1 VSFATWYYPFFLAF
15 VVGAFWL
22 LPQRLRLWFVIAA
35 SLFFY
40 AFWDVRFCAL
50 LIAAAASDHL
60 CSNAYEGPAPAWT
73 RVFAVGMAPAAW
85 LLLAGLF
92 KPVAGLHLA
101 LAVAGSLGFC
111 LLFFAVCRLDAQR
124 RGRWLV
130 LLGVG
135 VNLGILA
142 FFKYAN
148 WFSGGLQDLLRHFGL
163 AADNVVLD
171 ILLPVG
177 LSFHTFQSIAYVVDV
192 SQGRCRAEPSFW
204 RVLCMITFF
213 PQLVAGPIERA
224 AKMLPQLRF
233 ESRFD
238 RGMLAWGL
246 HLLLIGY
253 FLKVFVAD
261 NCAVV
266 ADYYFDTVHKGGS
279 LGAGW
284 ALAATAAYAAQ
295 IYGDFVGYS
304 YIARG
309 SATLLGVEL
318 TRNFEL
324 PLLSRSPGEFWRRWH
339 ISLSTWIR
347 DYLFLPLTL
356 SLSYRNQDPV
366 SDKPIVSDRLIV
378 SSCLIVTMLLAGLWH
393 GADWHYVAFG
403 GFHGILQVLWIVV
416 PGAALLS
423 SAPGIL
429 PNALSRALTFALVCI
444 AWILF
449 RSESIGDAVQ
459 VLATLGGVGGPGSA
473 VPRGVL
479 QWLALHAVPLLLL
492 ILAASR
498 DTEEAD
504 IARRPGIVL
513 ATSYFLMIVMLASSE
528 AGRAQFIYFQF

>member
-50 LIAAAASDHL
+50 LIAAAASDCL
-60 CSNAYEGPAPAWT
+60 CTNAYEGPPPAWT

-85 LLLAGLF
+85 LLVAGLL

-101 LAVAGSLGFC
+101 LAVAVSLGFC
-111 LLFFAVCRLDAQR
+111 LLFLAACRLDTQR
-124 RGRWLV
+124 RRRWLV

-135 VNLGILA
+135 INLGILA

-148 WFSGGLQDLLRHFGL
+148 WFSGGLQDLLRHFGV

-171 ILLPVG
+171 ILLPLG

-192 SQGRCRAEPSFW
+192 SQGRCKAEPSFW

-238 RGMLAWGL
+238 WGMLAWGL

-284 ALAATAAYAAQ
+284 ALTATAAYAAQ

-366 SDKPIVSDRLIV
+366 SGKPIVNDRLIV

-528 AGRAQFIYFQF
+528 AGHAQFIYFQF